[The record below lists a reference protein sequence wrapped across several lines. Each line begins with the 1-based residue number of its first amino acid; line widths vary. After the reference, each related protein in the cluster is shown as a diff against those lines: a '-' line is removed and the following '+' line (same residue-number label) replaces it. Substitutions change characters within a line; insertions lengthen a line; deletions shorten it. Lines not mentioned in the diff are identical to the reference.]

1 MADDIEPT
9 VISDQVASSDE
20 EAPRASSLPERVVAA
35 MSLAGGAISCLIII
49 VVLGLTAVSVFNR
62 YFLGRP
68 IMGVDEATGF
78 LVVAIVMFGAAESL
92 RRGDHIRIDILF
104 DHLGPRLHWWLEL
117 WSFLAVLV
125 VAVLLLI
132 TSWHTV
138 LFSRMFGAY
147 STGYLSIPM
156 WIPQSTMVIGAILL
170 GLVALSMALR
180 LFREPK
186 R

>member
-1 MADDIEPT
+1 M
-9 VISDQVASSDE
+9 SGDQFLKED
-20 EAPRASSLPERVVAA
+20 APRASSPPERAVAA
-35 MSLAGGAISCLIII
+35 ISRLGGAISSLLILA
-49 VVLGLTAVSVFNR
+49 VLAITALSVFNR

-68 IMGVDEATGF
+68 VMGVDEATGF

-104 DHLGPRLHWWLEL
+104 EHLGPRLRWWQEV
-117 WSFLAVLV
+117 WSFAAVLV
-125 VAVLLLI
+125 FSALLLI

-147 STGYLSIPM
+147 STGYLGLPM
-156 WIPQSTMVIGAILL
+156 WIPQSTMIIGAALL
-170 GLVALSMALR
+170 GLVTLALAVR
-180 LFREPK
+180 LFADRN

>member
-1 MADDIEPT
+1 
-9 VISDQVASSDE
+9 V
-20 EAPRASSLPERVVAA
+20 
-35 MSLAGGAISCLIII
+35 LA
-49 VVLGLTAVSVFNR
+49 LTAVSVFNR

-117 WSFLAVLV
+117 WSFVAVLV
-125 VAVLLLI
+125 FAVLLLV

-138 LFSRMFGAY
+138 FFSRMFGAY

-180 LFREPK
+180 LFGKPK